1 MKSKIAC
8 SAGRIGLLDPPMIQG
23 ISDAAAFQIGQQYVV
38 ESRVRI
44 VHADEAQITAAVI
57 GNSGLYEQT
66 IRLKDNH
73 LTSKCSCTLHEDPL
87 CRHCI
92 AVLLEYHRWA
102 QPKQP
107 PKPAPAPPPMEPK
120 PFTQS
125 AEPVGK
131 LGAMSSPVS
140 DVKLSEVML
149 FIEWLQ
155 PTMKALENEEPLP
168 DPPKLGPGEVSS
180 WVHMI
185 KGLEDRRRETEDAL
199 AQRELDMRDREAFV
213 GRLTEQLQVA
223 VNEVKAAQAKA
234 DEFQRETALY
244 QGLLTK
250 AGELAADVIRHDEQ
264 VRSVANDMLQKG
276 AQLHKVADSFKEV
289 AETLK
294 STTKSG
300 TRHPQ

>member
-44 VHADEAQITAAVI
+44 VQADEAQISAAVI

-66 IRLKDNH
+66 IRLKDNY
-73 LTSKCSCTLHEDPL
+73 LTAKCTCTLHEEPL
-87 CRHCI
+87 CRHGI

-107 PKPAPAPPPMEPK
+107 SKPAPAPPSKESK
-120 PFTQS
+120 ASSQS
-125 AEPVGK
+125 TAGVGK
-131 LGAMSSPVS
+131 LGAMSSPAS
-140 DVKLSEVML
+140 DVRLSEVML

-155 PTMKALENEEPLP
+155 PAIKALENEEPLP
-168 DPPKLGPGEVSS
+168 DPPKLSPGEVSS
-180 WVHMI
+180 WIHMI

-223 VNEVKAAQAKA
+223 VNEAKAAQAKA
-234 DEFQRETALY
+234 QECQRETALY

-250 AGELAADVIRHDEQ
+250 ASELAADVLRHDEQ
-264 VRSVANDMLQKG
+264 VRSAANDLLQKG
-276 AQLHKVADSFKEV
+276 AQLHKVADSFKET

-294 STTKSG
+294 LTTKPG
-300 TRHPQ
+300 TRHP